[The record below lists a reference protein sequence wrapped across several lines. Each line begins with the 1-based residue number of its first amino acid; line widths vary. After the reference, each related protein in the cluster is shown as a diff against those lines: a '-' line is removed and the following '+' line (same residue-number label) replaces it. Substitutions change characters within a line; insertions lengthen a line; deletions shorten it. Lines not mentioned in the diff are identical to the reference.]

1 MGMFD
6 DLNSTQESTGS
17 GMFADLQPKGG
28 GASGGWDAPRKW
40 SDVPMEALRNTP
52 QSAGHFVGGLANAV
66 MHPIDTLTGL
76 GDAMVGGTRKIAP
89 SLIGVIDKFADPSVI
104 NRQNNTANALG
115 GAMKDRYGSMDGVKN
130 TLATDPVGA
139 LADLSTVLTGGA
151 AAATKAP
158 MVSSALQK
166 AATLTNP
173 LSVVAPAARGLG
185 RVVETPASAVLGV
198 STGVGQDT
206 IRNAAKAGFN
216 KDASFMNNISGKTG
230 MSDVLDTVQ
239 LNLQNMGAKKAAD
252 YRSGKIDIKNTAAVM
267 VTAELPGF
275 AKPGQKI
282 DVTVSAIGKAS
293 NLRGGTLLLTSL
305 RGVDGEIYAISQGS
319 LAATG
324 IDATAAAGSKVVI
337 GVPTSARIPQGATV
351 ERIVDNPFDKAD
363 RVILNVRDSD
373 FTTTTAIVNVINTR
387 FGADVARAMDGVT
400 VSLQAPQDLTQRVA
414 FMSMVENMDVMP
426 GEPSARVVVNA
437 RTGTVVISRNVRVT
451 AAAVSHGTISV
462 SVAVTNEIS
471 QPGPF
476 SNGTTAAVQNAEV
489 AVSEPNKP
497 MFMFNPG
504 VDLRQIVDAVNQ
516 VGATPS
522 ALIAILEA
530 LKSAGSL
537 RADLLVI

>member
-1 MGMFD
+1 MKSWLVLFLTLTLSSGNVLAD
-6 DLNSTQESTGS
+6 RIKDLTSVAAMRSNQLIGYGLVVGLNGS
-17 GMFADLQPKGG
+17 GDGADVSFT
-28 GASGGWDAPRKW
+28 A
-40 SDVPMEALRNTP
+40 
-52 QSAGHFVGGLANAV
+52 QS
-66 MHPIDTLTGL
+66 MKTLL
-76 GDAMVGGTRKIAP
+76 
-89 SLIGVIDKFADPSVI
+89 
-104 NRQNNTANALG
+104 NR
-115 GAMKDRYGSMDGVKN
+115 
-130 TLATDPVGA
+130 
-139 LADLSTVLTGGA
+139 
-151 AAATKAP
+151 
-158 MVSSALQK
+158 
-166 AATLTNP
+166 
-173 LSVVAPAARGLG
+173 
-185 RVVETPASAVLGV
+185 LGV
-198 STGVGQDT
+198 SLEGPLSDFET
-206 IRNAAKAGFN
+206 
-216 KDASFMNNISGKTG
+216 ASS
-230 MSDVLDTVQ
+230 
-239 LNLQNMGAKKAAD
+239 
-252 YRSGKIDIKNTAAVM
+252 SGKIDIKNTAAVM

-351 ERIVDNPFDKAD
+351 ERIVDNPFDKAE

-373 FTTTTAIVNVINTR
+373 FTTTTAIVNVINNR

-400 VSLQAPQDLTQRVA
+400 VSLQAPLDLTQRVA

-471 QPGPF
+471 QPGAF
-476 SNGTTAAVQNAEV
+476 SGGTTAPVQNADV
-489 AVSEPNKP
+489 AVSEPTKP

>member
-1 MGMFD
+1 MKSWLALFLTLTLSSGTTLAD
-6 DLNSTQESTGS
+6 RIKDLTSVAAMRSNQLIGYGLVVGLNGS
-17 GMFADLQPKGG
+17 GDGADVSFT
-28 GASGGWDAPRKW
+28 A
-40 SDVPMEALRNTP
+40 
-52 QSAGHFVGGLANAV
+52 QS
-66 MHPIDTLTGL
+66 MKTLL
-76 GDAMVGGTRKIAP
+76 
-89 SLIGVIDKFADPSVI
+89 
-104 NRQNNTANALG
+104 NR
-115 GAMKDRYGSMDGVKN
+115 
-130 TLATDPVGA
+130 
-139 LADLSTVLTGGA
+139 
-151 AAATKAP
+151 
-158 MVSSALQK
+158 
-166 AATLTNP
+166 
-173 LSVVAPAARGLG
+173 
-185 RVVETPASAVLGV
+185 LGV
-198 STGVGQDT
+198 SLEGPLSDFET
-206 IRNAAKAGFN
+206 
-216 KDASFMNNISGKTG
+216 ASS
-230 MSDVLDTVQ
+230 
-239 LNLQNMGAKKAAD
+239 
-252 YRSGKIDIKNTAAVM
+252 SGKIDIKNTAAVM

-351 ERIVDNPFDKAD
+351 ERIVDNPFDKAE

-373 FTTTTAIVNVINTR
+373 FTTTTAIVNVINNR

-400 VSLQAPQDLTQRVA
+400 VSLQAPLDLTQRVA

-471 QPGPF
+471 QPGAF
-476 SNGTTAAVQNAEV
+476 SGGTTAAVQNADV

>member
-1 MGMFD
+1 MKSWLALFITLTLSSGNVLAD
-6 DLNSTQESTGS
+6 RIKDLTSVAAMRSNQLIGYGLVVGLNGS
-17 GMFADLQPKGG
+17 GDGADVSFT
-28 GASGGWDAPRKW
+28 A
-40 SDVPMEALRNTP
+40 
-52 QSAGHFVGGLANAV
+52 QS
-66 MHPIDTLTGL
+66 MKTLL
-76 GDAMVGGTRKIAP
+76 
-89 SLIGVIDKFADPSVI
+89 
-104 NRQNNTANALG
+104 NR
-115 GAMKDRYGSMDGVKN
+115 
-130 TLATDPVGA
+130 
-139 LADLSTVLTGGA
+139 
-151 AAATKAP
+151 
-158 MVSSALQK
+158 
-166 AATLTNP
+166 
-173 LSVVAPAARGLG
+173 
-185 RVVETPASAVLGV
+185 LGV
-198 STGVGQDT
+198 SLEGPLSDFET
-206 IRNAAKAGFN
+206 
-216 KDASFMNNISGKTG
+216 ASS
-230 MSDVLDTVQ
+230 
-239 LNLQNMGAKKAAD
+239 
-252 YRSGKIDIKNTAAVM
+252 SGKIDIKNTAAVM

-319 LAATG
+319 LSATG

-351 ERIVDNPFDKAD
+351 ERIVDNPFDKAE

-471 QPGPF
+471 QPNAF
-476 SNGTTAAVQNAEV
+476 SNGTTAAVQNADV